1 MTYTPPVQD
10 MDFVLRHVADMQN
23 ILAYPAYEDFDM
35 DIINP
40 VLEEAAKL
48 ASNVWAPLNRD
59 GDTKGAT
66 LKDRAVETTPGFK
79 DAYLQYVEGGWNAL
93 PHNPE
98 FGGQGLPWSLSMAT
112 NEMWQAA
119 NLSLGLCPLLTQAG
133 IEALEHHGS
142 EHLQKTYLDKL
153 ISGIWAGTMNL
164 TEPQAGTD
172 LAAIR
177 TTAKK
182 NDDHYLLRGQKI
194 YITYGDHEFTDN
206 IVHLILAKIEGLPD
220 DNRGLGLFL
229 VPKFLVN
236 EDGSLGER
244 NDAYPVSLEH
254 KLGIHGSPTC
264 VMAYGDNEGAVAY
277 LVGKEGEGLKNMFTM
292 MNNARI
298 SVGLQGVSLMERAY
312 QHALT
317 YAKERVQGFKL
328 GSSSDERVAIIE
340 HADVRRMLITM
351 KSYADAG
358 RALSYY
364 AGAQIDIMNNE
375 KDADK
380 KQAAKLRA
388 DFLTPLVKGW
398 CTDMAVEVTSMGVQ
412 IHGGMG
418 FIEETGAAQY
428 LRDSRIL
435 PIYEGTNGIQAADF
449 MFRKFLRDQGTEAKK
464 YLAEMAAQNVSGLP
478 QKSQEALK
486 SAHQKLSETTD
497 WLLAQDMKNLDPFAS
512 ASTLYM
518 RLYASIAA
526 GYLMAKLATAAGGD
540 DSPFAKN
547 KVDFCRFYIDGLM
560 PQSLGLCPVIMGGQS
575 VVEEMGANRL

>member
-182 NDDHYLLRGQKI
+182 NGDHYLLRGQKI

-206 IVHLILAKIEGLPD
+206 IVHLILAKIDGLPD

-236 EDGSLGER
+236 EDGSIGER

-292 MNNARI
+292 MNNARV

-449 MFRKFLRDQGTEAKK
+449 MFRKFLRDQGAEAKK
-464 YLAEMAAQNVSGLP
+464 YLAEMAAQDVSGLP

-526 GYLMAKLATAAGGD
+526 GYLMAKLAIAAGGD